1 MGAGKCSRKLKTLM
15 SNRRKKA
22 QKCCFFHSAEAAAQT
37 ESLHEHRESRVQIPQ
52 RHRKRSISQ
61 KSTARKKP
69 HEQKFLTLRERCGN
83 VTQRFNIPVVSAL
96 RSDASEPRSVLSE
109 PRSDAS
115 EPRSVFSEPHSDTS
129 EPRNEFSAHNNLS
142 ISNRNRKY
150 PPLNLIRHD

>member
-61 KSTARKKP
+61 KSTTRNKP

-83 VTQRFNIPVVSAL
+83 ATQRFHIPVVSAL
-96 RSDASEPRSVLSE
+96 
-109 PRSDAS
+109 RSDAS

-129 EPRNEFSAHNNLS
+129 ALLNEFSAPRNEFSAQNHLLTL
-142 ISNRNRKY
+142 NRNRKY
-150 PPLNLIRHD
+150 PPKSHPP

>member
-1 MGAGKCSRKLKTLM
+1 M
-15 SNRRKKA
+15 A

-69 HEQKFLTLRERCGN
+69 HKQKFLTLRERCGN
-83 VTQRFNIPVVSAL
+83 ATQRFHIPVFSAL
-96 RSDASEPRSVLSE
+96 
-109 PRSDAS
+109 RSDAS

-129 EPRNEFSAHNNLS
+129 APRNEFSAPRNEFSVPRNEFSAHNNLS
-142 ISNRNRKY
+142 TSNRNRKY
-150 PPLNLIRHD
+150 PLNLIRHD

>member
-1 MGAGKCSRKLKTLM
+1 ML
-15 SNRRKKA
+15 NRRKMA
-22 QKCCFFHSAEAAAQT
+22 QKCCFFHSAEAAAKT
-37 ESLHEHRESRVQIPQ
+37 ESLHEHRESRVQSPQ

-83 VTQRFNIPVVSAL
+83 ATQRFHIPVFSAL
-96 RSDASEPRSVLSE
+96 
-109 PRSDAS
+109 RSDAS

-129 EPRNEFSAHNNLS
+129 APRSEFSAPRNEFSAQNHLS
-142 ISNRNRKY
+142 TSNRNRKY

>member
-1 MGAGKCSRKLKTLM
+1 M
-15 SNRRKKA
+15 A

-83 VTQRFNIPVVSAL
+83 ATQRFHIPVFSAL
-96 RSDASEPRSVLSE
+96 
-109 PRSDAS
+109 RSDAS
-115 EPRSVFSEPHSDTS
+115 EPRSVFSEPHSDAS
-129 EPRNEFSAHNNLS
+129 EPRSNLSALRNEFSAHNNLS
-142 ISNRNRKY
+142 TSNRNRKY
-150 PPLNLIRHD
+150 PLNLIRHD

>member
-96 RSDASEPRSVLSE
+96 RSDASEPRSV
-109 PRSDAS
+109 
-115 EPRSVFSEPHSDTS
+115 FSEPHSDTS
-129 EPRNEFSAHNNLS
+129 ALLNEFSAPRNEFSAQNHLLTL
-142 ISNRNRKY
+142 NRNRKY
-150 PPLNLIRHD
+150 PPLTLIRHD